1 MFIQSEREIGRQET
15 GDRKQKECYGI
26 DLEIVEEGPRSFA
39 KMENKKFFIK
49 KATSGPESGHL
60 LNPFSIWY
68 DETVKKSENPRM
80 GKEVIQYQKV
90 NENCFNL
97 YLRFLETRNLAHY
110 RNAERAL
117 IA

>member
-1 MFIQSEREIGRQET
+1 MSTQSEREISGQRTE
-15 GDRKQKECYGI
+15 DRGQKMCYGI
-26 DLEIVEEGPRSFA
+26 DLEIVEDGPRSFA
-39 KMENKKFFIK
+39 KIDNGKHFIK
-49 KATSGPESGHL
+49 KATSGPESGHF

-68 DETVKKSENPRM
+68 DQTCKKSENPRM

-90 NENCFNL
+90 NPTCFNL

-117 IA
+117 IP